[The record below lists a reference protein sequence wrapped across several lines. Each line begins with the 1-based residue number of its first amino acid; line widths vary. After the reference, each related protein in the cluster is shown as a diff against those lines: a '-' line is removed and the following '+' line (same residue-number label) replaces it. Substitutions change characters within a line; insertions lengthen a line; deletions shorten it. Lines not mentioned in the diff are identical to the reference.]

1 MFLIQ
6 PTKVILPGIC
16 TLGGSSSVRYILF
29 YFNFLIRTGE
39 EIMLLEEKKRIPG
52 LSSPG
57 RVSLPWGQAAAPRG
71 RAAAGMRAEGAPRIP
86 GPTRPP
92 APEGAPRGERL
103 TAASPISPS
112 LRPSV
117 PPFLCPSV
125 PLSLRSPL
133 RTRGGSAP
141 PLVAGDRH
149 HLPQVVVIFWLIA
162 TYPRHPKLPTPC
174 HSSGFNF
181 FSSSLFFKIRF

>member
-112 LRPSV
+112 LHSSVPPSLRPSV
-117 PPFLCPSV
+117 PPLPAPHPRRQRPAAGGGGQAAPAPGGRDFLV
-125 PLSLRSPL
+125 NR
-133 RTRGGSAP
+133 
-141 PLVAGDRH
+141 D
-149 HLPQVVVIFWLIA
+149 LP
-162 TYPRHPKLPTPC
+162 PTPKTPY
-174 HSSGFNF
+174 
-181 FSSSLFFKIRF
+181 SLPLERL

>member
-6 PTKVILPGIC
+6 PKKVILPGIC
-16 TLGGSSSVRYILF
+16 MLGGSSSVQYILF

-39 EIMLLEEKKRIPG
+39 EIMLLEQKKRIPG

-71 RAAAGMRAEGAPRIP
+71 QAAAGMRAEGAPRIP

-92 APEGAPRGERL
+92 APEGAPRGQRL

-112 LRPSV
+112 LRPSIPPSLHSSV
-117 PPFLCPSV
+117 PPSLCPSA
-125 PLSLRSPL
+125 PR
-133 RTRGGSAP
+133 SAP
-141 PLVAGDRH
+141 AE
-149 HLPQVVVIFWLIA
+149 A
-162 TYPRHPKLPTPC
+162 APRRWWRGTGSTCPRW
-174 HSSGFNF
+174 SRF
-181 FSSSLFFKIRF
+181 FG